1 MGFVTE
7 IDDFS
12 RGPAAE
18 RLRGLNGKANDLE
31 GRCIQLLGRPLERE
45 AIWRWLVAKAREREA
60 GEVEAIDKGWRK
72 TCVRERGGFW
82 EVRGEDN
89 GNWHRV
95 DDRLWILGMCM
106 PVFEEDEKRASEAR
120 WGKAVERLPI

>member
-1 MGFVTE
+1 MWVVTE
-7 IDDFS
+7 MGDFL

-31 GRCIQLLGRPLERE
+31 SRCALLLERPFECE
-45 AIWRWLVAKAREREA
+45 AIWKWLIAKAREREA

-72 TCVRERGGFW
+72 TFVREREGYW
-82 EVRGEDN
+82 EVMGEDN
-89 GNWHRV
+89 CSWHRV

-106 PVFEEDEKRASEAR
+106 PGFEEDEKRTSEAR
-120 WGKAVERLPI
+120 WGYILEQLPI